1 MLSRPIPSEIVTEE
15 LDKLIEV
22 LETMSND
29 TTLLKKWYR
38 KDNNK
43 VPAEPA
49 QHSNIKLIICFG
61 CEVPPESILLPI
73 TTHLPHFL
81 NKRMPKLQARDS
93 GIWWGTLNKL
103 QLMLRKASQVGGGH
117 CRLNITMH
125 YISPL
130 QALHANGDF
139 SFDQMHHYRMAVTER
154 EVGGR
159 EGSS

>member
-1 MLSRPIPSEIVTEE
+1 MGISVLSLCTLYCRPIPSEIVTEE

-43 VPAEPA
+43 VSPDQTKPK
-49 QHSNIKLIICFG
+49 NRNLIMSRG
-61 CEVPPESILLPI
+61 RQVPPESILLPI

-103 QLMLRKASQVGGGH
+103 QLMLRKASQV
-117 CRLNITMH
+117 
-125 YISPL
+125 
-130 QALHANGDF
+130 
-139 SFDQMHHYRMAVTER
+139 
-154 EVGGR
+154 EVCDSCLPHI
-159 EGSS
+159 ETLY